1 VAYEH
6 FRRTAYWPHAQEL
19 DHEFGDLLD
28 TMGGLD
34 LLTRQLGSDKVRP
47 VSVASQN
54 DFVVVTLK
62 GLAELG
68 EARDDLARFVDAVRF
83 AAKRYRESR
92 GKEATLRAEDLV
104 GLPGFDA
111 AAAKRAATLF
121 GNAEVVSGGG
131 GPDEWRLPHAI
142 RRFADVKDPDDYFA
156 RVQVEHQRG
165 MALSEHAAASARP
178 LGPRRGR
185 SSPPRR
191 IFLSHAADDAALAHH
206 VANVLRHGADQLKV
220 FVASRAG
227 DIPPGAD
234 WLDTIEAELRKADT
248 YVLLLTPRS
257 VQRLWLW
264 YESGAAWMSER
275 AFIPLTAAG
284 LSKGEVPYPLGARQA
299 LSLDD
304 PADVQQMAKGLGV
317 TIHDVAAFCAT
328 VKELSKALPQA
339 NETQFRG
346 VAVDGRFFAWEGPLH
361 KLDELTPVPELPG
374 LPEALRAAG
383 AEPSFRLF
391 DDLRQHLA
399 AGLLPVYE
407 TDRHTWK
414 REVLY
419 ASDGDQILFVRPP
432 ARETTP

>member
-1 VAYEH
+1 MAYEH
-6 FRRTAYWPHAQEL
+6 FRRTADWPHAQEL

-156 RVQVEHQRG
+156 RV
-165 MALSEHAAASARP
+165 
-178 LGPRRGR
+178 
-185 SSPPRR
+185 
-191 IFLSHAADDAALAHH
+191 
-206 VANVLRHGADQLKV
+206 
-220 FVASRAG
+220 RAG
-227 DIPPGAD
+227 FLAEARRRPERFRVIDATPPSEQVQEQLRREILLTTEAQRHREEKS
-234 WLDTIEAELRKADT
+234 EAE
-248 YVLLLTPRS
+248 
-257 VQRLWLW
+257 
-264 YESGAAWMSER
+264 
-275 AFIPLTAAG
+275 
-284 LSKGEVPYPLGARQA
+284 
-299 LSLDD
+299 
-304 PADVQQMAKGLGV
+304 
-317 TIHDVAAFCAT
+317 
-328 VKELSKALPQA
+328 KE
-339 NETQFRG
+339 
-346 VAVDGRFFAWEGPLH
+346 
-361 KLDELTPVPELPG
+361 
-374 LPEALRAAG
+374 
-383 AEPSFRLF
+383 
-391 DDLRQHLA
+391 
-399 AGLLPVYE
+399 
-407 TDRHTWK
+407 
-414 REVLY
+414 
-419 ASDGDQILFVRPP
+419 
-432 ARETTP
+432 